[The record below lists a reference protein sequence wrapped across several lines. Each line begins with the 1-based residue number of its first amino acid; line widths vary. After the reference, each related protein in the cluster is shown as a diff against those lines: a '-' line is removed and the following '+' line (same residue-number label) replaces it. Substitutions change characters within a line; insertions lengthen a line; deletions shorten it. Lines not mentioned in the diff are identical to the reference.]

1 MKLAR
6 GVTYKKGD
14 EVKEGGYKVL
24 RANNISLGGK
34 LMLDDIK
41 QISTSVSLKNDQK
54 LKADDIFICLASGS
68 KDHIG
73 KVAFVESDT
82 EYYFGGFMGA
92 MRTNKDKGLPKYIF
106 HLLQSEDFNNYLR
119 RAISGVNINNLNA
132 KILGAFKIPLPSL
145 EIQKR
150 LVAEVEK
157 EEEIIASNRRL
168 IDLMERKI
176 NQVLAEI

>member
-6 GVTYKKGD
+6 GVTYTKSD
-14 EVKEGGYKVL
+14 EVKEGGHKIL

-34 LMLDDIK
+34 LVLDDIK
-41 QISTSVSLKNDQK
+41 QISTNVSLKNDQK
-54 LKADDIFICLASGS
+54 LKEDDIFICLASGS

-82 EYYFGGFMGA
+82 EYYFGGFMGVI
-92 MRTNKDKGLPKYIF
+92 RINKDKGLSKYIF

-132 KILGAFKIPLPSL
+132 KILGAYKIPLPPL
-145 EIQKR
+145 EIQKQ
-150 LVAEVEK
+150 LVAETEK